1 MAGHSKW
8 AKIKRD
14 KASNDSKRGA
24 VYTRLGN
31 QIAIAAR
38 GGADPSTNSAL
49 RLAIDTAKAANM
61 PLSNIERA
69 IQRVADKSVAQVEEV
84 VYEGYGPGGVAILV
98 ECATDN
104 RNRTFPEVKHAFA
117 KGGGAVAEPGSVAF
131 QFSRKGVI
139 VLKATGD
146 DALMA
151 ALEAGA
157 EDATEHDG
165 EITVYTELKDLAK
178 VRDGLSDAGYII
190 AEASLSYEPTNVI
203 EINDAETARK
213 VMRLIDALDE
223 LDDTV
228 QTYANVEI
236 ADGIELD

>member
-1 MAGHSKW
+1 
-8 AKIKRD
+8 
-14 KASNDSKRGA
+14 
-24 VYTRLGN
+24 
-31 QIAIAAR
+31 
-38 GGADPSTNSAL
+38 
-49 RLAIDTAKAANM
+49 
-61 PLSNIERA
+61 
-69 IQRVADKSVAQVEEV
+69 
-84 VYEGYGPGGVAILV
+84 
-98 ECATDN
+98 
-104 RNRTFPEVKHAFA
+104 
-117 KGGGAVAEPGSVAF
+117 
-131 QFSRKGVI
+131 
-139 VLKATGD
+139 
-146 DALMA
+146 MA

-236 ADGIELD
+236 ADGVELD